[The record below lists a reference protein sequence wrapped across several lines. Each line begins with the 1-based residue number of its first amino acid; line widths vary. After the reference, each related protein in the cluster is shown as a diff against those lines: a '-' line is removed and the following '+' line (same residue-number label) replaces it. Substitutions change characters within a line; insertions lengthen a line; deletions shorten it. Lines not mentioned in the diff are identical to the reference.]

1 MAPWN
6 SVHALF
12 SNSGPSGWYGSFVE
26 DANLAWRCELQKKQ
40 QMWHGQ
46 QMTPTR
52 HGQQQMWCLNKLEF
66 VTNGHVLLVQ
76 GLQRN
81 IFWTC
86 SCFDYVYENLT
97 EPEAVDPKNN
107 CLSCFNHVLSFLSI
121 MFVYHYFIIIVTMF
135 YNTKLHCKD
144 TKCSDSMQCKAR
156 RTTVSQTKN
165 PTLMF
170 FPNCDHHRIIHH
182 WFLQVSPMVFSNK
195 ADHPIIPLIFWWPRP
210 PHRSPRM
217 PWGLHARPVRDGCR
231 VQFLRETDP
240 ERSWKMMHL

>member
-1 MAPWN
+1 
-6 SVHALF
+6 
-12 SNSGPSGWYGSFVE
+12 
-26 DANLAWRCELQKKQ
+26 
-40 QMWHGQ
+40 
-46 QMTPTR
+46 
-52 HGQQQMWCLNKLEF
+52 MWCLNKLEF

-170 FPNCDHHRIIHH
+170 FQIVIITALFTTGFSK
-182 WFLQVSPMVFSNK
+182 FLQWFSPTK
-195 ADHPIIPLIFWWPRP
+195 LIIPSS
-210 PHRSPRM
+210 H
-217 PWGLHARPVRDGCR
+217 
-231 VQFLRETDP
+231 
-240 ERSWKMMHL
+240 

>member
-1 MAPWN
+1 MSFCYFPQCLSNWDFGGIKKVWTNHGKPWQTMAPWN
-6 SVHALF
+6 SNHALLQLVF
-12 SNSGPSGWYGSFVE
+12 RSGCYGSFVE
-26 DANLAWRCELQKKQ
+26 DANLGSIAVSCRKKIQ

-46 QMTPTR
+46 KMTPTR

-76 GLQRN
+76 GLQRK

-121 MFVYHYFIIIVTMF
+121 MFVYHSFIIIVTMF
-135 YNTKLHCKD
+135 CNTKLHCKD

-156 RTTVSQTKN
+156 RQ
-165 PTLMF
+165 
-170 FPNCDHHRIIHH
+170 
-182 WFLQVSPMVFSNK
+182 Q
-195 ADHPIIPLIFWWPRP
+195 
-210 PHRSPRM
+210 
-217 PWGLHARPVRDGCR
+217 
-231 VQFLRETDP
+231 
-240 ERSWKMMHL
+240 